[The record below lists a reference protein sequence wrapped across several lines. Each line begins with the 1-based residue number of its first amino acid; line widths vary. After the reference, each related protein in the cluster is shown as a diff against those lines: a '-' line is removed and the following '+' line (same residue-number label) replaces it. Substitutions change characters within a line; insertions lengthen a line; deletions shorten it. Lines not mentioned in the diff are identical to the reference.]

1 MKRFP
6 QIDRFF
12 TAVCSFAILALLIL
26 LTSCEKESL
35 NDDFTRVKASNLS
48 TTSLKTLLSYDDCST
63 VCIEEYSKAYYV
75 KGIPNL

>member
-12 TAVCSFAILALLIL
+12 TAVCSFTILALLIL

-48 TTSLKTLLSYDDCST
+48 TASLKTLLVYDDCTS
-63 VCIEEYSKAYYV
+63 VCIEKDSETY
-75 KGIPNL
+75 